1 MKPRA
6 LVFLMVATCFVL
18 IAAVAVEGWHL
29 RVRSL
34 PALGK
39 HANLNYRTKPDYA
52 LLPESEVSNYAKLF
66 SPSPDSDMQSWE
78 PTVSEIGALEA
89 NLVQV
94 SSLRENVP
102 AASRHIDNPEGYFRQ
117 YVAVIQHGKK
127 LIFVNALCQI
137 PESVRFAHCL
147 RPFARQIYS
156 SSWAARCS
164 AGTFRMVIANRFG
177 TSMTP
182 VCLRV
187 VSMRQTVS
195 MVRPR

>member
-52 LLPESEVSNYAKLF
+52 LLPESEASNYAKLF

-137 PESVRFAHCL
+137 PADDSNEWRRHIELAADGGSCYWHAWYDPASRQFSDL
-147 RPFARQIYS
+147 RIN
-156 SSWAARCS
+156 
-164 AGTFRMVIANRFG
+164 GVG
-177 TSMTP
+177 
-182 VCLRV
+182 
-187 VSMRQTVS
+187 
-195 MVRPR
+195 